1 VPPDHKPPQEQRALP
16 VQVEAH
22 FIAAAAAGSRR
33 MYPVAGLSN
42 TTVPVPVQVL
52 DTNFCSVY
60 LKFGTLDLDPCS
72 CPA

>member
-1 VPPDHKPPQEQRALP
+1 
-16 VQVEAH
+16 
-22 FIAAAAAGSRR
+22 